1 MSEKNYVVNVKNS
14 KGTIIT
20 FRGDTATELN
30 RNINEFI
37 EAGLEWGIGN
47 VESILLNISAPAA
60 QAVDPVAV
68 VQAAFPEAQVTQVT
82 QTAPPVQ
89 QPVQDASS
97 AAPAG
102 AVCRHGN
109 MTWKTG
115 IGKTG
120 KEWKAWMCPAPK
132 GTADQCDPQWVR

>member
-1 MSEKNYVVNVKNS
+1 MTEKNYVVNVKN
-14 KGTIIT
+14 KQGTIIT
-20 FRGDTATELN
+20 FRGDTALELN
-30 RNINEFI
+30 ENIGAFI
-37 EAGLEWGIGN
+37 NAGLEFAIGN
-47 VESILLNISAPAA
+47 VEAILLGTSAPVQNPVATV
-60 QAVDPVAV
+60 QAV
-68 VQAAFPEAQVTQVT
+68 FPEHQVTQVT
-82 QTAPPVQ
+82 STVQ

-120 KEWKAWMCPAPK
+120 KEWKAWMCPAPQ
-132 GTADQCDPQWVR
+132 GAADKCDPQWVR

>member
-1 MSEKNYVVNVKNS
+1 MTEKNYVVNVKN
-14 KGTIIT
+14 KQGTIIT

-30 RNINEFI
+30 KNISEFI
-37 EAGLEWGIGN
+37 EAGLEWAIGN
-47 VESILLNISAPAA
+47 VESILLNISAPAT
-60 QAVDPVAV
+60 DPVAV
-68 VQAAFPEAQVTQVT
+68 VQATFPQHEVTQVT
-82 QTAPPVQ
+82 PTAPPA
-89 QPVQDASS
+89 QPAQDASS

-120 KEWKAWMCPAPK
+120 KEWKAWMCPAPQ
-132 GTADQCDPQWVR
+132 GAADKCDPQWVR

>member
-14 KGTIIT
+14 NNTIIT
-20 FRGDTATELN
+20 FRGDTASELN
-30 RNINEFI
+30 QNITEFI
-37 EAGLEWGIGN
+37 NVGLEWAIGN
-47 VESILLNISAPAA
+47 VESILLGTSKPASN
-60 QAVDPVAV
+60 PVATVQATFPDAQV
-68 VQAAFPEAQVTQVT
+68 VQVTPTAA
-82 QTAPPVQ
+82 PVQ
-89 QPVQDASS
+89 QPVADPSS

-115 IGKTG
+115 TGKNG

-132 GTADQCDPQWVR
+132 GAADQCDPQWVR

>member
-20 FRGDTATELN
+20 FRGDTALELN
-30 RNINEFI
+30 QNIGDFI
-37 EAGLEWGIGN
+37 NAGLEFAIGN
-47 VESILLNISAPAA
+47 VESILLGTSAPAA
-60 QAVDPVAV
+60 NPVATVQAV
-68 VQAAFPEAQVTQVT
+68 FPDAQVTQVT
-82 QTAPPVQ
+82 PTAAPVQ

-120 KEWKAWMCPAPK
+120 KEWKAWMCPAPQ
-132 GTADQCDPQWVR
+132 GAADKCDPQWVR